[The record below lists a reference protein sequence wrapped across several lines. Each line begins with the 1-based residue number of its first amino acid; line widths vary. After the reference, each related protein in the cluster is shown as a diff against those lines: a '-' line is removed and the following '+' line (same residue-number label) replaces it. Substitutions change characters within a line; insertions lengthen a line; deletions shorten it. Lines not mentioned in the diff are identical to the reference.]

1 MSRNVLGCYVSNGP
15 DWLRFTSCA
24 SSFVTDKLTIEQNWG
39 YQEAAYDLNVNQGC
53 LLYRLFLRTLPNHF
67 KPNSI
72 YAHYPMTVPEGR
84 LLSAVCD
91 DTDLTNV

>member
-1 MSRNVLGCYVSNGP
+1 MFLAVMYLMGRTGFVLHRV
-15 DWLRFTSCA
+15 LRL
-24 SSFVTDKLTIEQNWG
+24 SFITDKLTIEQNWG

-91 DTDLTNV
+91 ETDLTNV